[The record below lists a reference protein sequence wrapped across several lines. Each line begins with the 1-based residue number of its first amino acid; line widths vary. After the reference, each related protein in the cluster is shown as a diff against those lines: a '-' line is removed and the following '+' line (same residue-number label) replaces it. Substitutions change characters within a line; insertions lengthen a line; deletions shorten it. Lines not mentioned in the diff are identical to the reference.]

1 MDTPKTDQTSAIDQS
16 AAIIALFSIIELD
29 ARPLLAV
36 AALARAYLARRSGP
50 LLNIVFS
57 FRDTYDVEL
66 AFCQARAST
75 RDANVYALIR
85 QGVSVPIAQAFMDTE
100 TRDLSATLMR
110 LDVCEFIALINPR
123 NGYILITHPDVALI
137 STALPAAQMLL
148 PALPQTP
155 CAKPVF
161 LTLNDLES
169 LPERIDCSAL
179 RHLYVPHSAIL
190 APCLQQLGNLIPLHT
205 LQLANA
211 ATLDAAVLAHLP
223 VAELTTLTLSG
234 LNDAPALHLW
244 LGQLHSLKRLRLQH
258 MQSGTLRV
266 LSALHGSFLQ
276 TIDIQAFDLKGQP
289 DTSWS
294 AFGQHAPTLI
304 DLRLA
309 FIDEN
314 QLASVLAAPLPN
326 LRRLAIADDLGPK
339 ALAQLASANLNNL
352 TDLDL
357 THTRIDGPAL
367 QAFVN
372 QRALPKLRG
381 IAITLYGEQVEDW
394 CDWNGAV
401 VGQGNVRLDHQE
413 IESRYLAGSGVR
425 VIPAFTPDW

>member
-16 AAIIALFSIIELD
+16 AAIIALFGIIELD

-50 LLNIVFS
+50 LLNTVFS
-57 FRDTYDVEL
+57 FRDTYPVEL

-75 RDANVYALIR
+75 RDATVNALLR
-85 QGVSVPIAQAFMDTE
+85 QGVSLPIAQAFMATE

-137 STALPAAQMLL
+137 SAVLPAQALL

-155 CAKPVF
+155 CAKPVS

-190 APCLQQLGNLIPLHT
+190 APCLQQLGNLISLHT

-244 LGQLHSLKRLRLQH
+244 LGQLRGLKRLRLQH

-266 LSALHGSFLQ
+266 LSGLNGALLQ
-276 TIDIQAFDLKGQP
+276 AIDIQAFDLKGSA
-289 DTSWS
+289 DASWS
-294 AFGQHAPTLI
+294 AFWQHAATLI

-381 IAITLYGEQVEDW
+381 IAIALYGEQVEDW

>member
-1 MDTPKTDQTSAIDQS
+1 MTPKTDQTSAIAKS
-16 AAIIALFSIIELD
+16 EAVIALFAIIDLD
-29 ARPLLAV
+29 ATPLLAI
-36 AALARAYLARRSGP
+36 ASLAQAYLTRHAVP
-50 LLNIVFS
+50 LLDTVLR
-57 FRDTYDVEL
+57 FRKAHDLQL

-75 RDANVYALIR
+75 RDATVYALIR

-100 TRDLSATLMR
+100 TRNLNAALMR
-110 LDVCEFIALINPR
+110 LDVSEFIALINPR

-137 STALPAAQMLL
+137 SAALPAAQALL

-155 CAKPVF
+155 CAKPVS
-161 LTLNDLES
+161 LRLNDLES

-190 APCLQQLGNLIPLHT
+190 APCLEQLGNLIPLHT
-205 LQLANA
+205 LQLTNA
-211 ATLDAAVLAHLP
+211 ATLDAAVLARLP
-223 VAELTTLTLSG
+223 VAELTTLSLSG
-234 LNDAPALHLW
+234 LNDATALHLW
-244 LGQLHSLKRLRLQH
+244 LGQLRGLKRLRLQH

-266 LSALHGSFLQ
+266 LSALRGSLLQ
-276 TIDIQAFDLKGQP
+276 VIDIQAFDLKGPP
-289 DTSWS
+289 DASWS
-294 AFGQHAPTLI
+294 AFWQHAANLI
-304 DLRLA
+304 DIRLA

-314 QLASVLAAPLPN
+314 WLASVLAAPLPN
-326 LRRLAIADDLGPK
+326 LRRLAIAGDLGPR
-339 ALAQLASANLNNL
+339 ALTQLASTNLHDL

-357 THTRIDGPAL
+357 THTRVDGPAL

-401 VGQGNVRLDHQE
+401 VGQGNVRLSHHE

-425 VIPAFTPDW
+425 IIPAFTPDW

>member
-1 MDTPKTDQTSAIDQS
+1 MDTPKTDQISAIAQS
-16 AAIIALFSIIELD
+16 ETVIALFGIIELD
-29 ARPLLAV
+29 ARPLLAI
-36 AALARAYLARRSGP
+36 ASLAQAYLTRHAVP
-50 LLNIVFS
+50 LLDTVLR
-57 FRDTYDVEL
+57 FRKAHDLQL

-110 LDVCEFIALINPR
+110 LDVSEFIALINPR

-244 LGQLHSLKRLRLQH
+244 LSQLHSLKRLRLQH

-266 LSALHGSFLQ
+266 LSALHGAFLQ
-276 TIDIQAFDLKGQP
+276 AIDIQAFDLKGQA

-294 AFGQHAPTLI
+294 AFGQHAPTLM

-357 THTRIDGPAL
+357 THTQIDGPAL